1 MYVYT
6 KIYMHKHIDVY
17 FRIHHY
23 KSPPPQKKKKNWTS
37 MFGMLGYFCWI
48 LIDQVPEK
56 WNVLCISFSFTYF
69 FFPLFIKCTLIFVV
83 VTYDKNQPA
92 KCLTLFEYPN
102 FFYILRYINKQI
114 MLISAFCLYNEGNA
128 SRKRREKNIFP
139 YRMLQSV
146 VKSFSKFSSFNNFLQ
161 IKQITHLWFLFYI
174 FSHCIALFNY

>member
-1 MYVYT
+1 
-6 KIYMHKHIDVY
+6 
-17 FRIHHY
+17 
-23 KSPPPQKKKKNWTS
+23 
-37 MFGMLGYFCWI
+37 MFGMLGYLYWI
-48 LIDQVPEK
+48 RIDKVPGK
-56 WNVLCISFSFTYF
+56 WNVLCIGFSFSYL
-69 FFPLFIKCTLIFVV
+69 FFPLIIKCTFKWVLLSH
-83 VTYDKNQPA
+83 DKHQSA
-92 KCLTLFEYPN
+92 KCLTLFEKPN
-102 FFYILRYINKQI
+102 FLYILRYINKQI